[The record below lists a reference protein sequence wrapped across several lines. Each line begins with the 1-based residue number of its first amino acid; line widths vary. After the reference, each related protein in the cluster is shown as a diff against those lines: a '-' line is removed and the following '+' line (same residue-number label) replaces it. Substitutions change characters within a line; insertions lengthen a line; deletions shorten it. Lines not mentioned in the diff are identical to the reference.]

1 MTENVQLIEN
11 NYFFLCPHC
20 QSPVEVSSDQV
31 NCQIFRH
38 GIMKNTYMIK
48 FSSGII
54 KSNIPI
60 TFIQGNNLKIGATV
74 KAKSSIDSSYEEA
87 YILSVNIG
95 QQIPSHASKAF
106 CDDLVSKD
114 LVWGCCKPFKLV
126 SKEGKIMFAIKC
138 DYI

>member
-1 MTENVQLIEN
+1 MLQLKQN
-11 NYFFLCPHC
+11 HP
-20 QSPVEVSSDQV
+20 
-31 NCQIFRH
+31 
-38 GIMKNTYMIK
+38 
-48 FSSGII
+48 
-54 KSNIPI
+54 
-60 TFIQGNNLKIGATV
+60 
-74 KAKSSIDSSYEEA
+74 IDSSYEEA

-95 QQIPSHASKAF
+95 QQIPPHASKAV